1 MKFYWPERVV
11 SLLMFAGLG
20 YMVLRQLGQDAMLVA
35 WALVGFGAA
44 AKLAMFAIAER
55 QNRKS
60 A

>member
-1 MKFYWPERVV
+1 
-11 SLLMFAGLG
+11 MFAGLG